1 MFISGG
7 LLIPPRFGSFDHT
20 FLMLS
25 QNSPLVVYQRK
36 KIHLPLGTCEF
47 SSGMSINSPEK
58 PRQTFVLSRRWK
70 QGFGRFIGP
79 QVWSDRKRRGVNTWK
94 PSASFNWRVCLLWIV
109 CTTFCDD
116 VSLREEI
123 LAREIAYCEESPAVC
138 KRPSKRKK
146 TLLTLYWF
154 FFCSLPLISAL
165 LFSLLAKCLFHRESA
180 HKSLFFR
187 KQWNCPRGAF
197 FYLYIFPRHVPALD
211 TRNLITRY
219 HTRGARLPPC
229 PRLCNLKQSSG
240 MTCLL

>member
-1 MFISGG
+1 LSCLVDENKALGDLLDRKFEVIVSDVVWTRENQARPSTEGCVYCELFAQPFVMMFPSGRKFWRVR
-7 LLIPPRFGSFDHT
+7 LHIVKNPPRFANV
-20 FLMLS
+20 
-25 QNSPLVVYQRK
+25 QAK
-36 KIHLPLGTCEF
+36 E
-47 SSGMSINSPEK
+47 
-58 PRQTFVLSRRWK
+58 
-70 QGFGRFIGP
+70 
-79 QVWSDRKRRGVNTWK
+79 
-94 PSASFNWRVCLLWIV
+94 
-109 CTTFCDD
+109 
-116 VSLREEI
+116 
-123 LAREIAYCEESPAVC
+123 
-138 KRPSKRKK
+138 KK